1 MPTPNSATA
10 RTLLDYFDLHRDE
23 MLAAVRTLVERES
36 PSGDVA
42 RLNAT
47 CSWLADRF
55 AAAGWTTEIVANQDC
70 GNFLRARIG
79 DRFGDR
85 VDDGAVADGNPTPA
99 FIVAHFD
106 TVWPVGTLERLP
118 FRIDA
123 GAAYGPGIFDMKAN
137 LIMVEFALRAIG
149 ELQLRLPRPVE
160 LFLSADEEVGSP
172 RGRPHVEEGAGRA
185 AYVLVVEPPLPGGSL
200 KTARK
205 GVGRYRIEVEG
216 RAAHAGIEPEKGVS
230 AINELAHQILRAA
243 ALNDLEQGSTVNVG
257 LVAGGTALN
266 VVPASAS
273 ADIDVRVWTRSEAD
287 RIERAI
293 LDATPANP
301 DTRLLVSGFMKRPPM
316 ERIEATTAL
325 FARAHT
331 VGQQL
336 GLELEEGSTGGG
348 SDGNFSAALGVATL
362 DGLGVPGAGAHAVD
376 EHILVDA
383 LPGRAALLA
392 LLLLEL

>member
-1 MPTPNSATA
+1 M
-10 RTLLDYFDLHRDE
+10 
-23 MLAAVRTLVERES
+23 
-36 PSGDVA
+36 
-42 RLNAT
+42 
-47 CSWLADRF
+47 
-55 AAAGWTTEIVANQDC
+55 
-70 GNFLRARIG
+70 
-79 DRFGDR
+79 
-85 VDDGAVADGNPTPA
+85 
-99 FIVAHFD
+99 
-106 TVWPVGTLERLP
+106 
-118 FRIDA
+118 
-123 GAAYGPGIFDMKAN
+123 
-137 LIMVEFALRAIG
+137 
-149 ELQLRLPRPVE
+149 
-160 LFLSADEEVGSP
+160 
-172 RGRPHVEEGAGRA
+172 
-185 AYVLVVEPPLPGGSL
+185 
-200 KTARK
+200 
-205 GVGRYRIEVEG
+205 
-216 RAAHAGIEPEKGVS
+216 
-230 AINELAHQILRAA
+230 
-243 ALNDLEQGSTVNVG
+243 NVG

-325 FARAHT
+325 FARART

-383 LPGRAALLA
+383 LPERAALLA